1 MFRCSTFFFLC
12 QHWHRNSKR
21 IACDIHRM
29 CVFFSCWQ
37 NRDPSRNITWKYK
50 SNSAKFS
57 EHDKFNYCHCTTY
70 TRQATS
76 PYISDSLCSVW
87 CTECPRSTISFVSE
101 SFWSV
106 WWIKCPRSHCPS
118 PSRCRLKRFCIENG
132 HVDLILFCVV
142 AIFCFYCQFSI
153 SEILLVFQVVFQ
165 LDTLEVG
172 VLKKSVIDKTS

>member
-106 WWIKCPRSHCPS
+106 WWIKCPRSQLS
-118 PSRCRLKRFCIENG
+118 LSVAMSSETLLYREWTRRSDTFLCRRN
-132 HVDLILFCVV
+132 ILF
-142 AIFCFYCQFSI
+142 
-153 SEILLVFQVVFQ
+153 LLS
-165 LDTLEVG
+165 
-172 VLKKSVIDKTS
+172 VLNLRDPSSLSSRVSTRHFGSWST